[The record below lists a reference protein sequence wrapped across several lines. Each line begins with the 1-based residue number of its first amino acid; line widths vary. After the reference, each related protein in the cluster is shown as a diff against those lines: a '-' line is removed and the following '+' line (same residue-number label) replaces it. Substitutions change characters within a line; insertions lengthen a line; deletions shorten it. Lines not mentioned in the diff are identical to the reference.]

1 MPPGPDRVEMEIPA
15 RHGRLHCIIQG
26 NGDPLVLLH
35 GGLGTGLAHFRAQM
49 GEFASAYRVVAP
61 TFLGYGKSQRRA
73 SFDEHYYERD
83 AEDIVALVQNLELPS
98 VHICGFSD
106 GAIVGMIIAADNP
119 SLVRSL
125 ILVGGQAVFDE
136 YGMQEG
142 RKLVPVEQLPPG
154 LQRALAL
161 SHGEPYWR
169 QLVTSYIEIGER
181 IYEQGGEVALD
192 RLAAIQC
199 PTLIV
204 HGENDP
210 WIGPEH
216 PKMLRDSIPHAELE
230 LFPDTGHEVHRERP
244 EAFNRRALQFLAA
257 VSA

>member
-1 MPPGPDRVEMEIPA
+1 MDIPA

-26 NGDPLVLLH
+26 KGDPLVLLH
-35 GGLGTGLAHFRAQM
+35 GGLGTGEAHFRMQIS
-49 GEFASAYRVVAP
+49 EFASLYRVIAP

-73 SFDEHYYERD
+73 TFDEHYHERD
-83 AEDIVALVQNLELPS
+83 AEDIVALVQRLELPP

-106 GAIVGMIIAADNP
+106 GAIVAMIVAADNP

-125 ILVGGQAVFDE
+125 ILVGGQAVFDQ

-142 RKLVPVEQLPPG
+142 RKLIPVEQIPPG
-154 LQRALAL
+154 FQMALAR

-169 QLVTSYIEIGER
+169 QLVTRYVEVGER
-181 IYEQGGEVALD
+181 IYENGGEVTRD
-192 RLAAIQC
+192 RLAAIEC

-216 PKMLRDSIPHAELE
+216 PKMLHGSIRHSELD
-230 LFPDTGHEVHRERP
+230 LFPYTGHEIHREKP
-244 EAFNRRALQFLAA
+244 NAFNRRVLKFLAA
-257 VSA
+257 VTR